1 MKKNIIYL
9 LVFSIVLFLF
19 STSVLAINTE
29 PYHLKLLAVQG
40 VPFNYTGSDA
50 DLFLEIKEGSGRV
63 FLDTYPLT
71 KMDTQISTRFA
82 KEIAC
87 NYYKLDC
94 EKYDFIFTIKSRSS
108 IIGGPSAGAAVAAL
122 TTIAM
127 LELDHNEKV
136 SITGTINS
144 GGIVGPV
151 GGVKEKLDAAAQI
164 GLKKVLIAKGARKE
178 FPIML
183 NPEFEIN
190 ESNITDDQTKNGL
203 DLIDYG
209 KANLSLE
216 VVEAMDLDD
225 LIFELTG
232 KNLRTPDVDI
242 NENPQYRE
250 IMKSLKQLLCERSEK
265 IKQELSNN
273 NIYFNQ
279 TIKDAFLEKS
289 EKAENATNV
298 GDYYSAASFC
308 FGNNIILKEYYY
320 EQQEPSLE
328 VINSLFSVLEIQI
341 RNLQNE
347 LKSKKIETIS
357 DLQTLMVVKERLNDV
372 EQQLKKV
379 KESKTEFPEDLY
391 STLAYAEERYFS
403 ALSWKKFFSMP
414 GKKYTFNQEVLANSC
429 TQKISEA
436 KERYQYANLFLPPIV
451 IADIQEKIDIAEA
464 SFAIQ
469 EMELCLIKA
478 SQAKASANAVLSSL
492 GLTEETFPEYIESKS
507 KAVEKVIFE
516 NSKENIFPI
525 LGYSHYQYALSLK
538 DQEPASALI
547 YLEYALEI
555 SDLGIYFPEE
565 QNFFENVG
573 TSTQFKISNSK
584 INQWLFFIAGL
595 VIGIL
600 AVIIILILNHEF
612 EKPPRL
618 KFVRKIK

>member
-1 MKKNIIYL
+1 MKRNTICL
-9 LVFSIVLFLF
+9 LIFSIVLILF

-87 NYYKLDC
+87 NYYKLEC
-94 EKYDFIFTIKSRSS
+94 NKYDFIFTIKSRSS

-151 GGVKEKLDAAAQI
+151 GGVKEKLDAAAKI

-178 FPIML
+178 FPIII
-183 NPEFEIN
+183 NPELEIN
-190 ESNITDDQTKNGL
+190 ESNVSNDKIKNGL
-203 DLIDYG
+203 DLVDYG
-209 KANLSLE
+209 KSNLSLE

-225 LIFELTG
+225 IIFELTS

-250 IMKSLKQLLCERSEK
+250 IMKSLKELLCERSEK
-265 IKQELSNN
+265 IEQEFDNN

-279 TIKDAFLEKS
+279 TIKDSSLEKY
-289 EKAENATNV
+289 EKAENATKV

-308 FGNNIILKEYYY
+308 FGNNIILKDYYY
-320 EQQEPSLE
+320 QQQEPSLE
-328 VINSLFSVLEIQI
+328 VINSLFSVLESQI

-347 LKSKKIETIS
+347 LQHKKIETIS

-379 KESKTEFPEDLY
+379 KGSETENPEDLY

-403 ALSWKKFFSMP
+403 ALSWEKFFSMP
-414 GKKYTFNQEVLANSC
+414 GKKYTFNQEVLASSC

-436 KERYQYANLFLPPIV
+436 KERYQYANLFLPPIA
-451 IADIQEKIDIAEA
+451 ISDIQEKIDIAEA
-464 SFAIQ
+464 SFARQ
-469 EMELCLIKA
+469 EPELCLIKA

-492 GLTEETFPEYIESKS
+492 GLTDETFPEYIESKS

-565 QNFFENVG
+565 QHFFENVG
-573 TSTQFKISNSK
+573 VSSRFNVSNSK

-600 AVIIILILNHEF
+600 LVIIILIINHEF
-612 EKPPRL
+612 EKPPQL
-618 KFVRKIK
+618 KFVRKK

>member
-1 MKKNIIYL
+1 MLIIL
-9 LVFSIVLFLF
+9 T
-19 STSVLAINTE
+19 STALAINTE

-50 DLFLEIKEGSGRV
+50 DLFLELKEGSGRV

-87 NYYKLDC
+87 NYYKLNCDQ
-94 EKYDFIFTIKSRSS
+94 YDFIFTIKSRSS

-122 TTIAM
+122 TTIAI
-127 LELDHNEKV
+127 LDLDHNEKV

-151 GGVKEKLDAAAQI
+151 GGVKEKLEAAANI

-183 NPEFEIN
+183 NPEILVNGSNDTEITN
-190 ESNITDDQTKNGL
+190 EGTKNGL
-203 DLIDYG
+203 DLVDYG
-209 KANLSLE
+209 KNNLSLE

-232 KNLRTPDVDI
+232 RNLRAKDMEVE
-242 NENPQYRE
+242 ENLQYQE
-250 IMKSLKQLLCERSEK
+250 IMKSLKELLCERSEK
-265 IKQELSNN
+265 IEQEFDNN
-273 NIYFNQ
+273 NVYFNQ
-279 TIKDAFLEKS
+279 TIKDSSLEKN
-289 EKAENATNV
+289 EKAENATKV

-308 FGNNIILKEYYY
+308 FGNNIKLKDYYY
-320 EQQEPSLE
+320 QQQEPSLE
-328 VINSLFSVLEIQI
+328 VINSLFSVLESKI
-341 RNLQNE
+341 RNLQKE
-347 LKSKKIETIS
+347 LKSEKIETIS

-379 KESKTEFPEDLY
+379 KENKVTLPEDLY

-414 GKKYTFNQEVLANSC
+414 GKKYSFNQKVLADSC
-429 TQKISEA
+429 QQKISEA
-436 KERYQYANLFLPPIV
+436 KERYQYANLFLPPI
-451 IADIQEKIDIAEA
+451 IISDIQEKIDIAEA
-464 SFAIQ
+464 SFAIR

-492 GLTEETFPEYIESKS
+492 GLTDETFPEYIESKS

-565 QNFFENVG
+565 KEFFENVN
-573 TSTQFKISNSK
+573 SNASKFNISNSK

-600 AVIIILILNHEF
+600 LVIIILIVNHEF

-618 KFVRKIK
+618 KFVRKK